1 MLTIKKIYF
10 FIQFIDAAREISAL
24 EGEMF
29 RINHILQEQKNTM
42 DAITKLFSEE
52 TFHEAEKRHQK
63 TVDESSLRH
72 KALTS
77 LVSKVEGCAHVTQVA
92 GRYLVHDGDVKEL
105 HQTDFTDQGKMRLFL
120 LNDALLIAKTNE
132 ERLRNRKDSKLKF
145 HALYSFD
152 NLAMVNVRE
161 MGPAK
166 NAFKILIFPDSRLFQ
181 CQTPKGSC
189 HFFYFLNDEVKF
201 GR

>member
-1 MLTIKKIYF
+1 
-10 FIQFIDAAREISAL
+10 
-24 EGEMF
+24 
-29 RINHILQEQKNTM
+29 M

-105 HQTDFTDQGKMRLFL
+105 HQTDFTDQVNFFLFL
-120 LNDALLIAKTNE
+120 GLTLTRTIGLPP
-132 ERLRNRKDSKLKF
+132 
-145 HALYSFD
+145 HAPVAHKSAD
-152 NLAMVNVRE
+152 KR
-161 MGPAK
+161 
-166 NAFKILIFPDSRLFQ
+166 
-181 CQTPKGSC
+181 
-189 HFFYFLNDEVKF
+189 
-201 GR
+201 